1 MYSSPS
7 SCPPYRLSRD
17 AETEELQLSCSGLA
31 LPHKPVGRV
40 SPLLPLTKPQA
51 PLQTTTRRR
60 PPLSGQRLPLYSL
73 NHLGPLNSNKRN
85 FFDHHLL
92 PKASHSNVQQ
102 DVARSEAVPDLVEN
116 YGRESQYSGSCVQI
130 IQDLIVFTGN
140 DGKLRVSRLEDS
152 DSPLFS
158 RLPGPSVN
166 ISDPALTSS
175 RIFSLHPRVCS
186 DGSVAVLA
194 RYRQGVALFSV
205 QETEEE
211 REGPGW
217 VRSLS
222 PSLPVSGGLA
232 SVCWTNTRQV
242 ATVSCGG
249 ELAVWDPA
257 TALPTGRHSLPGGE
271 LQQGWAS
278 CGPGYHPA
286 SLLVTDRLA
295 ANILDT
301 RSGSWTSLGL
311 SPAGQ
316 TDPVRHLD
324 CEGPPP
330 YCYLLTDT
338 RLLLSDL
345 RLQTGP
351 PPCRGFA
358 SAYTRNFPCM
368 EANYPNYVI
377 KNQRG
382 ASCVTKPLVG
392 GSGCDELVLYGI
404 REPAPA
410 TLSTNESQASTFLD
424 Q

>member
-1 MYSSPS
+1 MDQFDRHALLQYHQQAITHALAPQQSQKQMPCQLVFPDDTMAIGSP
-7 SCPPYRLSRD
+7 
-17 AETEELQLSCSGLA
+17 A
-31 LPHKPVGRV
+31 
-40 SPLLPLTKPQA
+40 
-51 PLQTTTRRR
+51 
-60 PPLSGQRLPLYSL
+60 
-73 NHLGPLNSNKRN
+73 
-85 FFDHHLL
+85 
-92 PKASHSNVQQ
+92 
-102 DVARSEAVPDLVEN
+102 VAR
-116 YGRESQYSGSCVQI
+116 G
-130 IQDLIVFTGN
+130 
-140 DGKLRVSRLEDS
+140 
-152 DSPLFS
+152 
-158 RLPGPSVN
+158 
-166 ISDPALTSS
+166 
-175 RIFSLHPRVCS
+175 
-186 DGSVAVLA
+186 
-194 RYRQGVALFSV
+194 ALFPMDPDGA

-257 TALPTGRHSLPGGE
+257 TARPTGRHSLPGGE

-338 RLLLSDL
+338 RLLLCDL
-345 RLQTGP
+345 RMPRAPVLSRLTGLGRATASPTSLMARARLESEDWVVAGDCWANTCLTVLDWDHAHCQAQSDDLWLHCQPGEGP
-351 PPCRGFA
+351 PRVLGGVQPLPSWRDSVVTARALGGQWLHPALEQRAALPFTGLA
-358 SAYTRNFPCM
+358 LSAQPG
-368 EANYPNYVI
+368 P
-377 KNQRG
+377 
-382 ASCVTKPLVG
+382 G
-392 GSGCDELVLYGI
+392 GNVNVVAVNAIGDLFGMVLHLEEDEEDVGCDEAERFV
-404 REPAPA
+404 EE
-410 TLSTNESQASTFLD
+410 ESSLF
-424 Q
+424 